1 MVPIET
7 TGNRE
12 SFREM
17 VFDEKF
23 LRGVEDDMG
32 EVVLPE
38 MCALLTSLSEIAEK
52 TELPKFDI
60 EKSTTTTNAVVEG
73 KYGKINQYIDK
84 ENIFP
89 EEVVK
94 DYPWD
99 IREEVKKKAPWVNL
113 IHAWV
118 KVLNNLNSVH
128 AMQEEKAR
136 GEGGDEENAKRLQ
149 RAALRIYKDCVLT
162 GLERGYRLEYDVLT
176 GQKYAETID
185 REDGVE
191 GVNPQRKINLF
202 ELEHILVTVRKTFPK
217 GREK

>member
-1 MVPIET
+1 MGVYKFENFNAMVPNET
-7 TGNRE
+7 TGDCE
-12 SFREM
+12 SFSEM

-23 LRGVEDDMG
+23 LREVEADMG
-32 EVVLPE
+32 EQAVPE
-38 MCALLTSLSEIAEK
+38 MGALLTYLSEIAEK
-52 TELPKFDI
+52 TELPKFEI

-113 IHAWV
+113 VHAWV

-128 AMQEEKAR
+128 AM
-136 GEGGDEENAKRLQ
+136 
-149 RAALRIYKDCVLT
+149 
-162 GLERGYRLEYDVLT
+162 
-176 GQKYAETID
+176 
-185 REDGVE
+185 
-191 GVNPQRKINLF
+191 
-202 ELEHILVTVRKTFPK
+202 
-217 GREK
+217 